1 LPSASIGTGT
11 PVFEPIHGSWPE
23 AAGKNIANPL
33 AQILSAAMLLEHF
46 NLMEEGRAIRNAVQA
61 SMDAGIVTADL
72 AGDGKAY
79 TTTEVGQWIVNAL
92 Q

>member
-1 LPSASIGTGT
+1 
-11 PVFEPIHGSWPE
+11 
-23 AAGKNIANPL
+23 
-33 AQILSAAMLLEHF
+33 LEHF

>member
-1 LPSASIGTGT
+1 MIRDA
-11 PVFEPIHGSWPE
+11 VEK
-23 AAGKNIANPL
+23 AIA
-33 AQILSAAMLLEHF
+33 
-46 NLMEEGRAIRNAVQA
+46 
-61 SMDAGIVTADL
+61 DGIVTADL